1 MLHVLMMIAALKN
14 YSMTR
19 APLARQ
25 RAAAEYGRMRRPGT
39 RFSVSRAARDRKRG
53 DRVLETAARPVVL
66 PPGHLGRCERREELA
81 PRRSANTVRFC
92 GAASHPEADL
102 TTLTSGRPPDL
113 LTSSRPL
120 CPEASR
126 RFLREPSIEACG
138 ARVFANGLRRERS
151 RRPPPCGQLR
161 PRSAGECHGS
171 AGMPRSGN
179 VPSPVG
185 SSHRAAGLES
195 PAQRYACDDAPC
207 YPRNSPG
214 QAGQPRSRVWRAQ
227 ADPARG
233 ACTQAVSLPRSRA
246 AA

>member
-102 TTLTSGRPPDL
+102 TCSRWADRCVPRRRARYLRRSFGESAKRMRPKPGSSTMSYVRHSSEVGLRMTRNQGRRSGFGFVLSTPSSFRPVHLAPI
-113 LTSSRPL
+113 
-120 CPEASR
+120 ASR
-126 RFLREPSIEACG
+126 AIGGGTERGCGKREG
-138 ARVFANGLRRERS
+138 RS
-151 RRPPPCGQLR
+151 RGPLH
-161 PRSAGECHGS
+161 SK
-171 AGMPRSGN
+171 
-179 VPSPVG
+179 
-185 SSHRAAGLES
+185 
-195 PAQRYACDDAPC
+195 
-207 YPRNSPG
+207 
-214 QAGQPRSRVWRAQ
+214 
-227 ADPARG
+227 
-233 ACTQAVSLPRSRA
+233 
-246 AA
+246 